1 MAYSINE
8 YDAIVIGV
16 GGMGSAALYHLA
28 CRGLRALGI
37 ERYDVPNDMGSS
49 GGLSRMIRLSYHEHP
64 SYVPLVRRA
73 YELWQQLEN
82 GFGQRLLVTTGSLRG
97 GDEGSALFQGSKLAC
112 DINHLPY
119 QILAGPEINQRF
131 PGYQLPEDVVA
142 VYQAEG
148 GFLNAERCIIAH
160 VTAALELGAQVHGRE
175 QVLDWEPS
183 GDGVRVET
191 DRGSYTARNL
201 VVCAGAWAAKM
212 VPELTRWAVPERQVL
227 AWFLPSR
234 PELFRPEAFPV
245 FGLEVEEGRYYGF
258 PSYEIPGFK
267 VGRYHHLSQEVDPD
281 TMDRD
286 VHPEDE
292 ETLRSFTSRYFPLAA
307 GPTLALKTCMFTNS
321 PDGHFIIDLHPKYS
335 QVSIAAGFSG
345 HGFKFCSVVGEI
357 MADLVQKGETSHD
370 LTLFRLDRLERLGL
384 L

>member
-1 MAYSINE
+1 MNTTE

-183 GDGVRVET
+183 GDDVRVET

-370 LTLFRLDRLERLGL
+370 LTLFRLERLGL

>member
-1 MAYSINE
+1 MAYSISE

-28 CRGLRALGI
+28 RRGLRALGI

-49 GGLSRMIRLSYHEHP
+49 GGSSRMIRLSYHEHP

-73 YELWQQLEN
+73 YELWQELEN

-119 QILAGPEINQRF
+119 QILAGPEINERF
-131 PGYQLPEDVVA
+131 PAYQLPEDVLA

-148 GFLNAERCIIAH
+148 GFLNSERCIIAH

-175 QVLDWEPS
+175 QVLDWESS

-201 VVCAGAWAAKM
+201 VVCAGAWAAKL
-212 VPELTRWAVPERQVL
+212 VPELTQWAVPERQVL

-245 FGLEVEEGRYYGF
+245 FGIEVEEGRYYGF

-292 ETLRSFTSRYFPLAA
+292 ETLRSFTLRYFPLAA

-321 PDGHFIIDLHPKYS
+321 PDSHFIIDRHPKYP

-357 MADLVQKGETSHD
+357 MADLAQDGETTHD
-370 LTLFRLDRLERLGL
+370 LSLFRLDRLGML
-384 L
+384 

>member
-8 YDAIVIGV
+8 YDAIVIGA
-16 GGMGSAALYHLA
+16 GGMGSSVLYHLA
-28 CRGLRALGI
+28 RRGLRALGI

-131 PGYQLPEDVVA
+131 PGYQLPEDVLA

-148 GFLNAERCIIAH
+148 GFLNSERCIIAH

-201 VVCAGAWAAKM
+201 VVCAGAWAAKL
-212 VPELTRWAVPERQVL
+212 VPELTQWAVPERQVL

-321 PDGHFIIDLHPKYS
+321 PDGHFIIDRHPQYP

-357 MADLVQKGETSHD
+357 MADLVQKGETTHD
-370 LTLFRLDRLERLGL
+370 LSLFRMDRLGML
-384 L
+384 

>member
-1 MAYSINE
+1 MAYSISE

-28 CRGLRALGI
+28 RRGLRALGI

-82 GFGQRLLVTTGSLRG
+82 GFGQLLLVTTGSLRG
-97 GDEGSALFQGSKLAC
+97 GDESSALFQGSKLAC
-112 DINHLPY
+112 DINHLPH
-119 QILAGPEINQRF
+119 QILAGPEINKRF
-131 PGYQLPEDVVA
+131 PGYQLPEDVLA

-148 GFLNAERCIIAH
+148 GFLNSERCIIAH
-160 VTAALELGAQVHGRE
+160 VTAALELGTQVHGRE

-201 VVCAGAWAAKM
+201 VVCAGAWAAKL
-212 VPELTRWAVPERQVL
+212 VPELTHWAVPERQVL

-234 PELFRPEAFPV
+234 PEWFRPEEFPV

-292 ETLRSFTSRYFPLAA
+292 ETLRSFTSRYFPMAA

-321 PDGHFIIDLHPKYS
+321 PDGHFIIDRLPDAS
-335 QVSIAAGFSG
+335 QVTVAAGFSG
-345 HGFKFCSVVGEI
+345 HGFKFCSVVGEVL
-357 MADLVQKGETSHD
+357 ADLSLNGTTRHD
-370 LTLFRLDRLERLGL
+370 IAMFRLSRFG
-384 L
+384 

>member
-28 CRGLRALGI
+28 RRGLRALGI

-49 GGLSRMIRLSYHEHP
+49 GGRSRMIRLSYHEHP

-131 PGYQLPEDVVA
+131 PGYQLPEDVLA

-148 GFLNAERCIIAH
+148 GFLNSERCIIAH

-175 QVLDWEPS
+175 HVLDWEPS

-212 VPELTRWAVPERQVL
+212 VPELTQWVVPERQVL

-281 TMDRD
+281 TMDRN
-286 VHPEDE
+286 VHP
-292 ETLRSFTSRYFPLAA
+292 
-307 GPTLALKTCMFTNS
+307 
-321 PDGHFIIDLHPKYS
+321 
-335 QVSIAAGFSG
+335 
-345 HGFKFCSVVGEI
+345 
-357 MADLVQKGETSHD
+357 
-370 LTLFRLDRLERLGL
+370 
-384 L
+384 

>member
-28 CRGLRALGI
+28 RRGLRALGI

-49 GGLSRMIRLSYHEHP
+49 GGLSRMIRLAYHEHP

-201 VVCAGAWAAKM
+201 VVCAGAWAAKL
-212 VPELTRWAVPERQVL
+212 VPELTQWAVPERQVL

-234 PELFRPEAFPV
+234 PELYRPEAFPV

-321 PDGHFIIDLHPKYS
+321 PDGHFIIDRHPKYS

-357 MADLVQKGETSHD
+357 MADLVQDGETTHD
-370 LTLFRLDRLERLGL
+370 LSLFRLDRLGML
-384 L
+384 

>member
-1 MAYSINE
+1 MNTTE

-212 VPELTRWAVPERQVL
+212 VPELTRWAVPARQVL

-370 LTLFRLDRLERLGL
+370 LTLFRLERLGL

>member
-28 CRGLRALGI
+28 RRGLRALGI

-49 GGLSRMIRLSYHEHP
+49 GGRSRMIRLSYHEHP

-131 PGYQLPEDVVA
+131 PGYQLPEDVLA

-148 GFLNAERCIIAH
+148 GFLNSERCIIAH

-175 QVLDWEPS
+175 HVLDWEPS

-212 VPELTRWAVPERQVL
+212 VPELTQWAVPERQVL

-234 PELFRPEAFPV
+234 PELFRPETFPV

-281 TMDRD
+281 TMDRN

-321 PDGHFIIDLHPKYS
+321 PDGHFIIDRHPQYS

-357 MADLVQKGETSHD
+357 MADLAQDSETAHD
-370 LTLFRLDRLERLGL
+370 LSLFRLDRLGM
-384 L
+384 

>member
-28 CRGLRALGI
+28 RRGLRALGI
-37 ERYDVPNDMGSS
+37 ERYDVPNAMGSS
-49 GGLSRMIRLSYHEHP
+49 GGISRMIRLSYHEHP

-131 PGYQLPEDVVA
+131 PGYQLPEDVLA

-148 GFLNAERCIIAH
+148 GFLNSERCIIAH

-175 QVLDWEPS
+175 HVLDWEPS

-212 VPELTRWAVPERQVL
+212 VPELTQWAVPERQVL

-258 PSYEIPGFK
+258 PSYELPGFK
-267 VGRYHHLSQEVDPD
+267 VGRNHHLSQEVDPD
-281 TMDRD
+281 TMDRN

-321 PDGHFIIDLHPKYS
+321 PDGHFIIDRHPQYS

-357 MADLVQKGETSHD
+357 MADLAQDSETAHD
-370 LTLFRLDRLERLGL
+370 LSLFRLDRLGM
-384 L
+384 

>member
-1 MAYSINE
+1 MNTTG

-267 VGRYHHLSQEVDPD
+267 VGRYHHLSQGVDPD

-357 MADLVQKGETSHD
+357 MADLAQDSETAHD
-370 LTLFRLDRLERLGL
+370 LSLFRLDRLGM
-384 L
+384 

>member
-1 MAYSINE
+1 MNTTE

-148 GFLNAERCIIAH
+148 GFLNAKRCIIAH

-183 GDGVRVET
+183 GDDVRVET

-370 LTLFRLDRLERLGL
+370 LTLFRLERLGL

>member
-28 CRGLRALGI
+28 RRGLRALGI

-49 GGLSRMIRLSYHEHP
+49 GGISRMIRLSYHEHP

-131 PGYQLPEDVVA
+131 PGYQLPEDVLA

-148 GFLNAERCIIAH
+148 GFLNSERCIIAH

-175 QVLDWEPS
+175 HVLDWEPS

-212 VPELTRWAVPERQVL
+212 VPELTQWVVPERQVL

-234 PELFRPEAFPV
+234 PELFRPEAFRV

-281 TMDRD
+281 TMDRN

-321 PDGHFIIDLHPKYS
+321 PDGHFIIDRHPQYS

-357 MADLVQKGETSHD
+357 MADLAQDSETAHD
-370 LTLFRLDRLERLGL
+370 LSLFRLDRLGM
-384 L
+384 

>member
-1 MAYSINE
+1 MNNE

-28 CRGLRALGI
+28 RRGLRVLGI
-37 ERYDVPNDMGSS
+37 ERYDIPNDMGSS
-49 GGLSRMIRLSYHEHP
+49 GGTTRMIRLSYHEHP

-82 GFGQRLLVTTGSLRG
+82 GFGERLLVTTGSIRAG
-97 GDEGSALFQGSKLAC
+97 VEDSPMFVGSKLAC
-112 DINHLPY
+112 DTHNLPY
-119 QILAGPEINQRF
+119 QILEGPEVNQRF
-131 PGYQLPEDVVA
+131 PGYQLPEDILA
-142 VYQAEG
+142 VYQADG
-148 GFLNAERCIIAH
+148 GFLNSERCIVAH
-160 VTAALELGAQVHGRE
+160 VSGALGLGAQVHGRE
-175 QVLDWEPS
+175 HVLDWEPV
-183 GDGVRVET
+183 DAGVRVET

-212 VPELTRWAVPERQVL
+212 VPEIARWAIPERQVL

-245 FGLEVEEGRYYGF
+245 FGIEVEEGRYYGF
-258 PSYEIPGFK
+258 PSYDIPGFK
-267 VGRYHHLSQEVDPD
+267 VGKYHHLSQDVDPD
-281 TMDRD
+281 TMDRE

-292 ETLRSFTSRYFPLAA
+292 ETLRSFTNRYFPMAA
-307 GPTLALKTCMFTNS
+307 GPTLAMKTCIFTNT
-321 PDGHFIIDLHPKYS
+321 PDGDFIIDIHPEYP

-357 MADLVQKGETSHD
+357 MADLAQKGETSHD
-370 LTLFRLDRLERLGL
+370 LSLFRLDRFGMTVEGDS
-384 L
+384 

>member
-1 MAYSINE
+1 LAYSINE

-28 CRGLRALGI
+28 RRGLRALGI

-49 GGLSRMIRLSYHEHP
+49 GGISRMIRLSYHEHP

-73 YELWQQLEN
+73 YELWQQLEK
-82 GFGQRLLVTTGSLRG
+82 RLLVTTGSLRG

-131 PGYQLPEDVVA
+131 PGYQLPEDVLA

-148 GFLNAERCIIAH
+148 GFLNSERCIIAH

-175 QVLDWEPS
+175 HVLDWEPS

-212 VPELTRWAVPERQVL
+212 VPELTQWVVPERQVL

-281 TMDRD
+281 TMDRN

-321 PDGHFIIDLHPKYS
+321 PDGHFIIDRHPQYS

-357 MADLVQKGETSHD
+357 MADLAQDSETAHD
-370 LTLFRLDRLERLGL
+370 LSLFRLDRLGM
-384 L
+384 

>member
-1 MAYSINE
+1 
-8 YDAIVIGV
+8 
-16 GGMGSAALYHLA
+16 MGSAALYHLA
-28 CRGLRALGI
+28 RRGLRALGI

-49 GGLSRMIRLSYHEHP
+49 HGSSRMIRLSYHEHP

-82 GFGQRLLVTTGSLRG
+82 GLGQRLLVTTGSLRAG
-97 GDEGSALFQGSKLAC
+97 VESSVMFQGSKLAC
-112 DINHLPY
+112 DTYHLPY
-119 QILAGPEINQRF
+119 QVLEGRQVNQRF
-131 PGYQLPEDVVA
+131 TGYQLPEYVLA
-142 VYQAEG
+142 VYQADG
-148 GFLNAERCIIAH
+148 GFLNSERCIIAH

-175 QVLDWEPS
+175 QVMDWEPA

-191 DRGSYTARNL
+191 DRGNYSARNL
-201 VVCAGAWAAKM
+201 VVCAGPWTAKLF
-212 VPELTRWAVPERQVL
+212 PELTLSAVPERQVL

-245 FGLEVEEGRYYGF
+245 FGMEVEEGRYYGF
-258 PSYEIPGFK
+258 PSYEIPGLK

-292 ETLRSFTSRYFPLAA
+292 ETLRAFTSRYFPLAA
-307 GPTLALKTCMFTNS
+307 GPTLALKTCLFTNS
-321 PDGHFIIDLHPKYS
+321 PDGHFIIDRHPKYP

-357 MADLVQKGETSHD
+357 MADLAQDGETIHD
-370 LTLFRLDRLERLGL
+370 LSLFRLDRLGIL
-384 L
+384 

>member
-1 MAYSINE
+1 MNTTE

-97 GDEGSALFQGSKLAC
+97 GDEGSAFFQGSKLAC

-160 VTAALELGAQVHGRE
+160 VTAALELGAEVHGRE

-321 PDGHFIIDLHPKYS
+321 PDGHFIIDRHPKYS

-357 MADLVQKGETSHD
+357 MADLVQKGETTHD
-370 LTLFRLDRLERLGL
+370 LSLFRMDRLGML
-384 L
+384 

>member
-1 MAYSINE
+1 MS
-8 YDAIVIGV
+8 
-16 GGMGSAALYHLA
+16 
-28 CRGLRALGI
+28 
-37 ERYDVPNDMGSS
+37 P
-49 GGLSRMIRLSYHEHP
+49 
-64 SYVPLVRRA
+64 
-73 YELWQQLEN
+73 W
-82 GFGQRLLVTTGSLRG
+82 
-97 GDEGSALFQGSKLAC
+97 GSALFQGSKLAC

-307 GPTLALKTCMFTNS
+307 GPTLALKTW
-321 PDGHFIIDLHPKYS
+321 
-335 QVSIAAGFSG
+335 FSG

>member
-28 CRGLRALGI
+28 RRGLRALGI

-49 GGLSRMIRLSYHEHP
+49 GGISRMIRLSYHEH
-64 SYVPLVRRA
+64 
-73 YELWQQLEN
+73 
-82 GFGQRLLVTTGSLRG
+82 QRLLVTTGSLRG

-131 PGYQLPEDVVA
+131 PGYQLPEDVLA

-148 GFLNAERCIIAH
+148 GFLNSERCIIAH

-175 QVLDWEPS
+175 HVLDWEPS

-212 VPELTRWAVPERQVL
+212 VPELTQWAVPERQVL

-281 TMDRD
+281 TMDRN

-321 PDGHFIIDLHPKYS
+321 PDGHFIIDRHPQYS

-357 MADLVQKGETSHD
+357 MADLAQDSETAHD
-370 LTLFRLDRLERLGL
+370 LSLFRLDRLGM
-384 L
+384 